1 MSTWNFHNHV
11 YFVKGRLQQ
20 DFLNVLEFLKKQGCQ
35 SIGSI
40 GTCWGSYPVIRM
52 SSHPDIKAGI
62 SMHPSHAGVIQNLGE
77 DEENILKQVYSRG
90 KKDTHPTKELL
101 SKIAFSKWVCQTL
114 NVLLHPWPTGS

>member
-1 MSTWNFHNHV
+1 MVTPSKATWKFCNCF
-11 YFVKGRLQQ
+11 YFAKGRLQQ

-62 SMHPSHAGVIQNLGE
+62 SMHPSHPGVMQNLGE
-77 DEENILKQVYSRG
+77 DEENILKQVG
-90 KKDTHPTKELL
+90 
-101 SKIAFSKWVCQTL
+101 F
-114 NVLLHPWPTGS
+114 